1 MLRPDGTKPGQESM
15 PSTPTHRKRED
26 TKGVQRNESEA
37 HRHSKAKLGTQRA
50 ERANQMREESNIAAQ
65 DAKQVSIT
73 RHNSARLSSC
83 CWAGGDPHG
92 ENTSPNVE
100 TERQALGT

>member
-1 MLRPDGTKPGQESM
+1 
-15 PSTPTHRKRED
+15 
-26 TKGVQRNESEA
+26 
-37 HRHSKAKLGTQRA
+37 
-50 ERANQMREESNIAAQ
+50 MREESNIAAL
-65 DAKQVSIT
+65 DAEQVSIT
-73 RHNSARLSSC
+73 RHNSARLSS